1 MLNWIKRR
9 YGNPETYVLE
19 NGFQG
24 HPDDGLQDY
33 DRLEYYR
40 SYINEM
46 LKAVRIDGVNVQM
59 YAAWTLLDDFE
70 WVCWYNFE
78 GTFTEVLLKIVLS
91 FWIKNAVSEF

>member
-70 WVCWYNFE
+70 WVC
-78 GTFTEVLLKIVLS
+78 
-91 FWIKNAVSEF
+91 